1 MEREKQDGR
10 RRNVKEIMQK
20 RNKGQQKRK
29 EKMD

>member
-1 MEREKQDGR
+1 MEREKQDSR
-10 RRNVKEIMQK
+10 RRKVKEIMQK

>member
-1 MEREKQDGR
+1 MERGKQDGR
-10 RRNVKEIMQK
+10 RRKVKEIMQK